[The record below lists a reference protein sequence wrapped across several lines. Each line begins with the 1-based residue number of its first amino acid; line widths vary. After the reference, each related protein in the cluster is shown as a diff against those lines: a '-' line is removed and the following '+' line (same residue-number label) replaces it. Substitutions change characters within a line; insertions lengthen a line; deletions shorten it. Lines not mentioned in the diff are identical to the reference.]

1 MRIRSVTAIAA
12 FALLLPAA
20 QAAAQCVPLSP
31 VSENHESGDGAS
43 APAYRAT
50 AVGDNATSSCENS
63 VAVGASAST
72 SGGPGGG
79 TAVGALAKTTGPN
92 ATALG
97 LAAEANGWHSL
108 ALGSGSRT
116 DGFSA
121 VAIGAG
127 AHADFDGST
136 AIGSGAKTTA
146 ENQMMFGA
154 SGTQYTMAG
163 LATGGP
169 GMFLTVDAD
178 GNLAAAAGT
187 GTVVEDTLTSTSATS
202 ALSARQGNVLA
213 GLAGAAQNAAN
224 AASATAS
231 QAQTTANG
239 ALQRSGGTMTGD
251 INMGGR
257 AITNV
262 AAPVSSG
269 DAANK
274 VYVDQQVGAANSAI
288 TALRSDVNGLRQ
300 RDDQLAEGIAIALA
314 VQAPTF
320 LPGQTFAVRVGWGN
334 FDGSSAVGLAAAGIV
349 DRNTFGPG
357 SSVVVD
363 AGIGTGAT
371 QSVSAGRAGVTL
383 GW

>member
-1 MRIRSVTAIAA
+1 MRICYAAA
-12 FALLLPAA
+12 FAAFAFLFPVTH
-20 QAAAQCVPLSP
+20 AAAQCVPLSP
-31 VSENHESGDGAS
+31 VSENHESGVGAS

-50 AVGDNATSSCENS
+50 AVGDHASASCENS

-92 ATALG
+92 ATAVG
-97 LAAEANGWHSL
+97 LSAEANGWHSL

-127 AHADFDGST
+127 ARADFDGST

-146 ENQMMFGA
+146 ENQMMFGSA
-154 SGTQYTMAG
+154 GTQYAMAG
-163 LATGGP
+163 LATGGSA
-169 GMFLTVDAD
+169 MFLTVDAD
-178 GNLAAAAGT
+178 GNLSAAAGT
-187 GTVVEDTLTSTSATS
+187 GTPVEDTLASTSTTS
-202 ALSARQGNVLA
+202 TLSAKQGNVLA
-213 GLAGAAQNAAN
+213 GLAGAAQNAAA
-224 AASATAS
+224 AASA
-231 QAQTTANG
+231 TANG
-239 ALQRSGGTMTGD
+239 ALQRTGGTMTGNV
-251 INMGGR
+251 NMGGH
-257 AITNV
+257 AVTNV
-262 AAPVSSG
+262 AAPVSST

-274 VYVDQQVGAANSAI
+274 AYVDAQVGAASSAI
-288 TALRSDVNGLRQ
+288 GALQTDMRGLRQ
-300 RDDQLAEGIAIALA
+300 RDDQLAEGIAIAMA
-314 VQAPTF
+314 VDAPTF

-334 FDGSSAVGLAAAGIV
+334 FDGSSAVGLSAAGII

-357 SSVVVD
+357 SSVIVD
-363 AGIGTGAT
+363 AGIGTGTT